1 MGKKAKEHRK
11 KTQARNVKIKG
22 EQKKMQKLYQDMF
35 SKQLTDLESKFS
47 GETENLTVK
56 VGDVEV
62 PFEIV
67 NNPIENIL
75 EQKQVEKIEISD
87 LEK

>member
-47 GETENLTVK
+47 GETENLNVN

-62 PFEIV
+62 PFEVV

>member
-1 MGKKAKEHRK
+1 
-11 KTQARNVKIKG
+11 
-22 EQKKMQKLYQDMF
+22 MQKLYQDMF

-56 VGDVEV
+56 VEDVEV
-62 PFEIV
+62 PFEVV

>member
-11 KTQARNVKIKG
+11 KVQARNARIKG
-22 EQKKMQKLYQDMF
+22 EQNKMKKLYQDMF
-35 SKQLTDLESKFS
+35 SKQLSELQGKFS
-47 GETENLTVK
+47 GETEDLNITV
-56 VGDVEV
+56 GGVEV

-75 EQKQVEKIEISD
+75 EEKQVEDQISE

>member
-11 KTQARNVKIKG
+11 KTQARNIKIKG

-47 GETENLTVK
+47 GETENLNVK

-62 PFEIV
+62 PFEVV

>member
-11 KTQARNVKIKG
+11 KVQARNAKIKG
-22 EQKKMQKLYQDMF
+22 EQNKMKKLNQEMF
-35 SKQLTDLESKFS
+35 SKQLSELQGKFS
-47 GETENLTVK
+47 GETEDLNVS
-56 VGDVEV
+56 VGGVEV
-62 PFEIV
+62 PFEVV

-75 EQKQVEKIEISD
+75 EENQSEDQIPE

>member
-11 KTQARNVKIKG
+11 KVQARNAKIKG
-22 EQKKMQKLYQDMF
+22 EQNKMKKLYQEML
-35 SKQLTDLESKFS
+35 SKQLSELQGKFS
-47 GETENLTVK
+47 GETEDLNVS
-56 VGDVEV
+56 VGGVEV
-62 PFEIV
+62 PFEVV

-75 EQKQVEKIEISD
+75 EENQSEDQIPE

>member
-47 GETENLTVK
+47 GETENLNVK

-62 PFEIV
+62 PFEVV